1 MVTPSAMVQ
10 TVYGLPMNSKQPTA
24 PDLISAWHEVMLD
37 ARSNADDAAAWTLPT
52 SCPGWSVGDLIAH
65 LLDIDGLLAGDPRP
79 DHEPDWDSLPHA
91 VGPVSRMTEVGVDA
105 RRGTPMAEV
114 LAEFDSVLERRSAQL
129 AAGPMDLAVM
139 VMGPFGSERPLGRV
153 LTMRTF
159 DAWVHA
165 QDIRAARGLPAQLD
179 SAAALITADQLLSG
193 LPLIWGKTLAAP
205 PGTVLSL
212 NITGPVVVAELQ
224 VGVDDELR
232 GVMVNGSVPDLTLT
246 ITWPDLLDVMTGR
259 VSPDDAG
266 LLERIALT
274 GDAGLASR
282 LLGALNVTP

>member
-1 MVTPSAMVQ
+1 MVVPANVGVP
-10 TVYGLPMNSKQPTA
+10 VYGSSMEKQQATA
-24 PDLISAWHEVMLD
+24 RDLVDAWHEVMLD
-37 ARSNADDAAAWTLPT
+37 ARLNADDPGAWSLPT
-52 SCPGWSVGDLIAH
+52 SCPGWSVGDVIAH
-65 LLDIDGLLAGDPRP
+65 LLDIDGFLAGDPRP
-79 DHEPDWDSLPHA
+79 GHEPDWDALPHA
-91 VGPVSRMTEVGVDA
+91 VGPISRMTEVGVDA
-105 RRGTPMAEV
+105 RRGMPMAEV

-129 AAGPMDLAVM
+129 AAGSDDLTTL
-139 VMGPFGSERPLGRV
+139 VMGPFGSDRPLGRV

-165 QDIRAARGLPAQLD
+165 QDIRAARGLPFQLET
-179 SAAALITADQLLSG
+179 AAAAVTADQLLSG

-205 PGTVLSL
+205 PGTVLGL

-224 VGVDDELR
+224 VGVNDELR

>member
-105 RRGTPMAEV
+105 RRATPMAEV

-179 SAAALITADQLLSG
+179 CAAARITADQLLSG
-193 LPLIWGKTLAAP
+193 LPLIWGKTVAAP
-205 PGTVLSL
+205 PGTVLAL
-212 NITGPVVVAELQ
+212 HITGPVINSDIQ
-224 VGVDDELR
+224 VGVDDEQR
-232 GVMVNGSVPDLTLT
+232 GVMVQGADPDLTLT
-246 ITWPDLLDVMTGR
+246 ASWPDLLDLMTGR
-259 VSPDDAG
+259 VAGDDPG
-266 LLERIALT
+266 LLAHITLD
-274 GDAGLASR
+274 GDEGLSNR
-282 LLGALNVTP
+282 LLSALNVTP